1 MNAPRKTRAD
11 DMRVQRYRPPNK
23 LALPTPKNPDI
34 VFRYIR
40 VTLRGS
46 DDQSNWKTKRADGW
60 EPVKASDYP
69 EFMGPSHEEDG
80 SRFAGCIGTGDLVL
94 MQNRRDFI
102 EARTRYYAEQ
112 TDAQMAGVDND
123 LMKEEDARMPIFRE
137 RASSTTFNKINPSG
151 SRKVQ
156 FDD

>member
-1 MNAPRKTRAD
+1 MTTTRKTRD
-11 DMRVQRYRPPNK
+11 DELRVQSYRPPNK
-23 LALPTPKNPDI
+23 LAMPTPKHPDI

-40 VTLRGS
+40 VSLRGQ

-60 EPVKASDYP
+60 EPVKASEYP
-69 EFMGPSHEEDG
+69 DFMGASHEEDG

-94 MQNRRDFI
+94 MQNSRLQV
-102 EARTRYYAEQ
+102 EARSRYYAAQ

-123 LMKEEDARMPIFRE
+123 LMKEEDHRMPIFRE
-137 RASSTTFNKINPSG
+137 RTSSTTFNKSG
-151 SRKVQ
+151 PRKVQ